1 MDPSVWGPPLW
12 DQLFTLAFRQ
22 RAAETDDDDEERRS
36 AAADA
41 RAALCD
47 MLRLLLQVLPCS
59 NCRDSYR
66 TFYHNQPPLHA
77 DSLPQWLWRCKEAVN
92 RKLHKHYMEYR
103 SVKRRYTAHQTL
115 TSERVCA
122 DSLVFMAMAAETEAS
137 EDTSKAVHAYA
148 RALAR
153 AVRSTRGVLRHDF
166 AALLDEHFGAAAD
179 TSPVATVQAT
189 HRVVQELARRAGTV
203 ANMDV
208 YFHGVGNPPPK
219 RAAST
224 GLVRPSA

>member
-12 DQLFTLAFRQ
+12 DQLFALAFRQ
-22 RAAETDDDDEERRS
+22 RAAESGGSDDTSNVE
-36 AAADA
+36 A

-47 MLRLLLQVLPCS
+47 MLRLLLEVLPCS
-59 NCRDSYR
+59 NCRESYR
-66 TFYHNQPPLHA
+66 DFYHNDPPAHV

-103 SVKRRYTAHQTL
+103 SVKRRYTAYQTL

-122 DSLVFMAMAAETEAS
+122 DTLVFMAMAAEMEAS
-137 EDTSKAVHAYA
+137 EATSKAVRAYA

-153 AVRSTRGVLRHDF
+153 AVRGTHDVLPRDF
-166 AALLDEHFGAAAD
+166 ADLLEKHFIDDD
-179 TSPVATVQAT
+179 TSPVATVQAA
-189 HRVVQELARRAGTV
+189 HRVVEDLARRTGTV
-203 ANMDV
+203 ARMDV
-208 YFHGVGNPPPK
+208 YFHAVGNPPPK

-224 GLVRPSA
+224 GLPRHLSA